1 MYAAIENVSD
11 RMARKMR
18 KVKEKAIMKGK
29 WEGRAG
35 PRGTP
40 HSTSAVRPCLR
51 IHLETIIVRGWWVD
65 EEGGRSV
72 SFSPSNDE
80 GENPCPW
87 QLFIQCRCPVLS
99 SA

>member
-1 MYAAIENVSD
+1 MRAEDVEENMYAAIENVSD

-40 HSTSAVRPCLR
+40 HSTSAVRPCL
-51 IHLETIIVRGWWVD
+51 ILCDPYKLKLE
-65 EEGGRSV
+65 E
-72 SFSPSNDE
+72 
-80 GENPCPW
+80 
-87 QLFIQCRCPVLS
+87 
-99 SA
+99 